1 MQSLFRLFAFT
12 LILSFSVS
20 SSAADTATRCGMIA
34 SGDSG
39 EVVEALNGTIC
50 EDDLAYQ
57 VQTILYT
64 RIFHDPFWRP
74 LVEFFVEPEVLDS
87 DFNVFAANTLDIS
100 TPIYAIL
107 SGIATLA
114 TIAFVPLL
122 SFKVWQIGL
131 LIKKTGE
138 VKLTEEKGDSVKFSL
153 YFFMLIFL
161 MVPTGGI
168 LMGQGLAVVGSLP
181 AIKGANYILSSYLNN
196 LSLGSTDVA
205 LEKDD
210 IILEAQMFSSEVIA
224 IELCE
229 QRTRKLVTA
238 VNAKQGTSFVKDTDG
253 TDLLGLSTDQE
264 DIHERVD
271 ACLSYVGIT
280 KVLPEGDGILNIAF
294 NKKHRND
301 YQCPKYGTYSYD
313 DESYGYNH
321 SCGNISYTYPTNYDE
336 MDDWGISD
344 ELDAIQAKFNTNN
357 YYPRFKQKRTEIES
371 IIKNKSISPEE
382 KVAALTVVYKAWA
395 VTNLMPELRS
405 HTLLNDPKKEIMST
419 KYIYA
424 LNSLMGGS
432 TIRSGWSDAL
442 REWSILYEDERYWG
456 IDRDEMEGKLGIDL
470 IMEDAHKAAKG
481 VQAYHCASKWEDYGE
496 LRVFI
501 ASYNLAEEEDTSELL
516 TSNVQAMECLE
527 FIPEKERRDGPFSK
541 YVRYAVDD
549 PLTYADIQVED
560 GLVTQVPLDDTRKKE
575 IVSKMQ
581 STISTEYYDSIL
593 LDKAMIEG
601 YIYAVKIGVS
611 LAMQGELIE
620 VVSSDEVL
628 PVARAKGFAAF
639 GSMLMTIS
647 QQEGGGSHF
656 KNMLSSSVSALSEMS
671 DNDYYFNTAAF
682 GDSDTSESKKETAK
696 SSFSKVVTGTIFR
709 IGDESIAPQMG
720 GDYFNKN
727 SNDEEDLSEFTAWI
741 ENKLFSPMNHIKKA
755 SGIPNTMS
763 LNDGLQSCLEGHSE
777 HCVSSASHPMVS
789 LMRFGHD
796 LMNNMLMLALL
807 DIVVSKLDAS
817 LSSSEEGTVEDG
829 AKNKEKEDSKLE
841 KLKKSVKNLGKKVAK
856 FVGGPILFLILGI
869 IKVVAMLLELL
880 RPFIWGLFTVGVFF
894 AYVVP
899 MMSFILSM
907 TVYLLWVGSIFVMAV
922 TLPFYCLLK
931 LKDVEYSYKNG
942 FNEFY
947 ETFLGPYFKPLFII
961 ISLIFAWTFVWI
973 SLFVTNTLFALIFEG
988 ITPGSSLSLQGIIM
1002 KLLVYVV
1009 YFMVLFVMFKATLDM
1024 IKSMPDMFASV
1035 LKLKGSKDEQYIQSL
1050 GFEQFVQTSMMKQIA
1065 QAPFLGFKNMM
1076 QANKRDAELQRNMG
1090 KMNEFLAAYNGDK
1103 SGMTDAVKD
1112 SQSSSSGGMDMDAMR
1127 AEAEAQNAAMDKG
1140 TPPNEQTGTE
1150 QEQPTGQQDGSENEY
1165 HNDSTRMY
1173 DDSESKP
1180 HDDGGDSY
1188 SDDPSYDNPEHD
1200 PSGHVTGPVDGTQ
1213 TTDSTTEHNSDVNSE
1228 GASEVK
1234 STTTESTTVVNSEG
1248 VSEVK
1253 STKSI
1258 DVSSAPNSTDEPSNT
1273 NTGENKGTAEPS
1285 SSTDSSDDE
1294 GNDGSTKK

>member
-1 MQSLFRLFAFT
+1 MQSLFRLFSFT
-12 LILSFSVS
+12 LILFFSVS

-50 EDDLAYQ
+50 GDDLAYQ

-64 RIFHDPFWRP
+64 RVFHDPFWRP
-74 LVEFFVEPEVLDS
+74 LVEFFVDPAVLDN
-87 DFNVFAANTLDIS
+87 DFNVFAAKTLDIS
-100 TPIYAIL
+100 TPVYAIL

-114 TIAFVPLL
+114 TIVFVPLL

-210 IILEAQMFSSEVIA
+210 VILEAQMFSSEVIA

-238 VNAKQGTSFVKDTDG
+238 VNAKQGTSFVKDTAG
-253 TDLLGLSTDQE
+253 LDLLGLSTDQE

-280 KVLPEGDGILNIAF
+280 KVLPEGDGILNVAF

-301 YQCPKYGTYSYD
+301 YQCPKYGSYTYD

-344 ELDAIQAKFNTNN
+344 DLDAIQERFNTKH
-357 YYPRFKQKRTEIES
+357 YYPRFKQKRAEIES
-371 IIKNKSISPEE
+371 IITNKSISPEE
-382 KVAALTVVYKAWA
+382 KVADLTAVYRAWA
-395 VTNLMPELRS
+395 VTNLKPELRD
-405 HTLLNDPKKEIMST
+405 HTLLNDPKKEILST
-419 KYIYA
+419 KYVYA

-456 IDRDEMEGKLGIDL
+456 IDRDKMEGKLGIDL

-516 TSNVQAMECLE
+516 TSNIQAMECLE

-549 PLTYADIQVED
+549 PLTYADIQVEG
-560 GLVTQVPLDDTRKKE
+560 GLVTQVPLDDARKQE
-575 IVSKMQ
+575 IVNKMQ
-581 STISTEYYDSIL
+581 NVVSTKYYDSIL

-611 LAMQGELIE
+611 LAMQDELIE
-620 VVSSDEVL
+620 VVSSDEIL

-647 QQEGGGSHF
+647 QQEGGGSRF

-682 GDSDTSESKKETAK
+682 GDSDTSEAKKETAK
-696 SSFSKVVTGTIFR
+696 SSFSKVVTGKIFR
-709 IGDESIAPQMG
+709 IGAKSIAPQMG

-727 SNDEEDLSEFTAWI
+727 SKDEEDLSEFTAWI

-763 LNDGLQSCLEGHSE
+763 LNDGLQSCLKGHSK

-817 LSSSEEGTVEDG
+817 LSSSEEGSVEDG
-829 AKNKEKEDSKLE
+829 SKKKDKEDSKLE
-841 KLKKSVKNLGKKVAK
+841 KLKKSVNNLGKKVAEY
-856 FVGGPILFLILGI
+856 VSGPILFLILGI
-869 IKVVAMLLELL
+869 IKVVAILLELL

-988 ITPGSSLSLQGIIM
+988 ITPGSSWSLQGIIM

-1090 KMNEFLAAYNGDK
+1090 KMNEFLAAYKGDK
-1103 SGMTDAVKD
+1103 SGMADAVKD
-1112 SQSSSSGGMDMDAMR
+1112 SQAPSSSGMDMDAMR
-1127 AEAEAQNAAMDKG
+1127 AEADAQNAAMDKG
-1140 TPPNEQTGTE
+1140 IPPNEQAGTE
-1150 QEQPTGQQDGSENEY
+1150 QEQPTAQHDGSESETYDN
-1165 HNDSTRMY
+1165 STRMY
-1173 DDSESKP
+1173 DDSESMP
-1180 HDDGGDSY
+1180 HDGGGEYYGDE
-1188 SDDPSYDNPEHD
+1188 PSYDNPEHD
-1200 PSGHVTGPVDGTQ
+1200 PSGHVT
-1213 TTDSTTEHNSDVNSE
+1213 
-1228 GASEVK
+1228 
-1234 STTTESTTVVNSEG
+1234 EG

-1258 DVSSAPNSTDEPSNT
+1258 DVSGSPSSTDESSNT
-1273 NTGENKGTAEPS
+1273 RTGGNKGSADS
-1285 SSTDSSDDE
+1285 SSTTDSSDSED
-1294 GNDGSTKK
+1294 NDDSTKK

>member
-1 MQSLFRLFAFT
+1 MQSLFRLFVFMFF
-12 LILSFSVS
+12 LLFS
-20 SSAADTATRCGMIA
+20 SSSLAESAIGCGMVA
-34 SGDSG
+34 SADGQ
-39 EVVEALNGTIC
+39 VVEALNGTIC

-74 LVEFFVEPEVLDS
+74 LVELFVEPEVLDN
-87 DFNVFAANTLDIS
+87 DFNIFAADTLDIS

-114 TIAFVPLL
+114 TIVFVPLL

-205 LEKDD
+205 LTRDD
-210 IILEAQMFSSEVIA
+210 VLLESQMFSSEVIA

-229 QRTRKLVTA
+229 QRTRKLITA
-238 VNAKQGTSFVKDTDG
+238 VNAKQGTSFVKDTAG
-253 TDLLGLSTDQE
+253 LDLLGLSTDQE

-280 KVLPEGDGILNIAF
+280 KPLPEGDGIKNIAF

-301 YQCPKYGTYSYD
+301 YQCPKYGVYAYE
-313 DESYGYNH
+313 DESYGYDH

-336 MDDWGISD
+336 MEDWGISD
-344 ELDAIQAKFNTNN
+344 ELTSIQSKFGTKN

-371 IIKNKSISPEE
+371 VINNKALPIEERIS
-382 KVAALTVVYKAWA
+382 ALTEIYKSWA
-395 VTNLMPELRS
+395 ISVLVPDLRA
-405 HTLLNDPKKEIMST
+405 HALLNDPKKEVMST
-419 KYIYA
+419 KYVYA

-432 TIRSGWSDAL
+432 TTRSDWADTL
-442 REWSILYEDERYWG
+442 REWSFLYEDERYWG

-470 IMEDAHKAAKG
+470 MMHDAHKAAKDL
-481 VQAYHCASKWEDYGE
+481 QAYHCASNWEDYSE

-501 ASYNLAEEEDTSELL
+501 ATYNLAEEEDTSELL
-516 TSNVQAMECLE
+516 TSNIQAMECLE

-541 YVRYAVDD
+541 YVRYAVDN
-549 PLTYADIQVED
+549 PLSYEDIQVEA
-560 GLVTQVPLDDTRKKE
+560 GLVTLVPLDDVRKKD
-575 IVSKMQ
+575 IIARMQ
-581 STISTEYYDSIL
+581 GDISSDYYDSVL
-593 LDKAMIEG
+593 LQKAMLEG

-611 LAMQGELIE
+611 MAMQGELID
-620 VVSSDEVL
+620 VVSANEIM
-628 PVARAKGFAAF
+628 PVARAKGFSAF
-639 GSMLMTIS
+639 GSMLMAIS
-647 QQEGGGSHF
+647 QEEGGGSHF
-656 KNMLSSSVSALSEMS
+656 KTMLSSSVAAVSEGE
-671 DNDYYFNTAAF
+671 DEFYFNIGAF
-682 GDSDTSESKKETAK
+682 GDSDTSLEKKETALK
-696 SSFSKVVTGTIFR
+696 SFSKVTTGNIFR
-709 IGDESIAPQMG
+709 VGDASVAPKLG
-720 GDYFNKN
+720 GDYFNKTLQA
-727 SNDEEDLSEFTAWI
+727 DEDLNQFTGWL
-741 ENKLFSPMNHIKKA
+741 ENKLFSPMSHIKKA

-763 LNDGLQSCLEGHSE
+763 LNDGLQNCLEGVSE
-777 HCVSSASHPMVS
+777 NCVSSASHPMVS

-796 LMNNMLMLALL
+796 LMNNMLTLAIL
-807 DIVVSKLDAS
+807 DILVSKLDAS
-817 LSSSEEGTVEDG
+817 LSSSEEGSVGDDDD
-829 AKNKEKEDSKLE
+829 AKKKKKSKLDA
-841 KLKKSVKNLGKKVAK
+841 LKKSVKSFGKKVAK
-856 FVGGPILFLILGI
+856 IVGGPILFVILAI
-869 IKVVAMLLELL
+869 IKVVAMILEVM
-880 RPFIWGLFTVGVFF
+880 RPFIWGLFSVGVFF

-907 TVYLLWVGSIFVMAV
+907 TVYLLWVGSIFVISV

-973 SLFVTNTLFALIFEG
+973 SLFVTNTLFALVFEG
-988 ITPGSSLSLQGIIM
+988 ITPGSGFSLQGLIM

-1065 QAPFLGFKNMM
+1065 QAPFLGFKNMV
-1076 QANKRDAELQRNMG
+1076 QANRRDAELKSNMS
-1090 KMNEFLAAYNGDK
+1090 KMNAFMAAYEGDK
-1103 SGMTDAVKD
+1103 
-1112 SQSSSSGGMDMDAMR
+1112 GGMADAARSAQSPSQGSSDMDAAR
-1127 AEAEAQNAAMDKG
+1127 AEAEAMNAGMSNA
-1140 TPPNEQTGTE
+1140 TPENNQSGPAQSPPQGDQGESS
-1150 QEQPTGQQDGSENEY
+1150 SEG
-1165 HNDSTRMY
+1165 Y
-1173 DDSESKP
+1173 DNSPRP
-1180 HDDGGDSY
+1180 HDDNENRPSDGDEQSY
-1188 SDDPSYDNPEHD
+1188 ENPEHD
-1200 PSGHVTGPVDGTQ
+1200 PTGHLTSEPEQRETHIANDAPLE
-1213 TTDSTTEHNSDVNSE
+1213 TTEP
-1228 GASEVK
+1228 K
-1234 STTTESTTVVNSEG
+1234 TTVNHESVQVN
-1248 VSEVK
+1248 
-1253 STKSI
+1253 TP
-1258 DVSSAPNSTDEPSNT
+1258 A
-1273 NTGENKGTAEPS
+1273 S
-1285 SSTDSSDDE
+1285 SSPNDTTASDSGSD
-1294 GNDGSTKK
+1294 NGSEEDSLGSDNKPKR

>member
-1 MQSLFRLFAFT
+1 MRSLFRLFAFAF
-12 LILSFSVS
+12 ILFFSVN
-20 SSAADTATRCGMIA
+20 SSAAETGNRCGMIA
-34 SGDSG
+34 SADG

-50 EDDLAYQ
+50 GDDLAYQ

-74 LVEFFVEPEVLDS
+74 LVEMFVDPEVLDN
-87 DFNVFAANTLDIS
+87 DFNIFAADTLDIS
-100 TPIYAIL
+100 TPVYAIL

-114 TIAFVPLL
+114 TIVFVPLL
-122 SFKVWQIGL
+122 SYKVWQIAL

-138 VKLTEEKGDSVKFSL
+138 VKLTEEKGDSVKFTL

-205 LEKDD
+205 LSKDD
-210 IILEAQMFSSEVIA
+210 VILEAQMFSSEVIA
-224 IELCE
+224 IELCQ
-229 QRTRKLVTA
+229 QRTRKLITS
-238 VNAKQGTSFVKDTDG
+238 VNAKQGTSFVKDTAG
-253 TDLLGLSTDQE
+253 LDLLGLSTDQE

-271 ACLSYVGIT
+271 ACLSYVGVT
-280 KVLPEGDGILNIAF
+280 KVLPEGNGILNIAF
-294 NKKHRND
+294 NKKHRSD
-301 YQCPKYGTYSYD
+301 YQCPKYGSYSYD
-313 DESYGYNH
+313 DESYGYDH

-336 MDDWGISD
+336 MAEADDGWGFSSEFND
-344 ELDAIQAKFNTNN
+344 IQEKFNTKN

-371 IIKNKSISPEE
+371 IITNKSMPSEE
-382 KVAALTVVYKAWA
+382 KVEALTVVYKAWA
-395 VTNLMPELRS
+395 VDVLMPELRK
-405 HTLLNDPKKEIMST
+405 HALLNDPDKEMMST
-419 KYIYA
+419 KYVYA

-442 REWSILYEDERYWG
+442 REWNILYEDERYWG

-470 IMEDAHKAAKG
+470 IMEDAHRAAKG

-501 ASYNLAEEEDTSELL
+501 ATYNLAEEEDTSELL
-516 TSNVQAMECLE
+516 TSNAQAMECLE
-527 FIPEKERRDGPFSK
+527 FIPEKERREGPFSK
-541 YVRYAVDD
+541 YVRFAVDS
-549 PLTYADIQVED
+549 PLAYADIQVEG
-560 GLVTQVPLDDTRKKE
+560 GLVTQVPLDDTRKQE
-575 IVSKMQ
+575 IISEMQ
-581 STISTEYYDSIL
+581 GSIATGYYDSVL
-593 LDKAMIEG
+593 LDKALIEG

-611 LAMQGELIE
+611 LAMQGELVD
-620 VVSSDEVL
+620 VVSANEII

-656 KNMLSSSVSALSEMS
+656 KSMLSSSVSALSESS
-671 DNDYYFNTAAF
+671 DGDYYFNTAAF
-682 GDSDTSESKKETAK
+682 GDSDTSTEKKETAK
-696 SSFSKVVTGTIFR
+696 NSFSKVTTGNIFR
-709 IGDESIAPQMG
+709 IGDSSVAPQFG

-727 SNDEEDLSEFTAWI
+727 SQDEEDLNQFTAWI

-796 LMNNMLMLALL
+796 LMNNMLTLALL
-807 DIVVSKLDAS
+807 DIVISKLDAT
-817 LSSSEEGTVEDG
+817 LSATDEEGSVEEGD
-829 AKNKEKEDSKLE
+829 NKKKKGDSKLD
-841 KLKKSVKNLGKKVAK
+841 KLKKSVKGLGKKVAK

-869 IKVVAMLLELL
+869 IKVAAMLLELM

-907 TVYLLWVGSIFVMAV
+907 TVYLLWVGSIFVISV

-973 SLFVTNTLFALIFEG
+973 SLFVTNTLFALIFDG
-988 ITPGSSLSLQGIIM
+988 ISPGSGWSLQGLIM

-1065 QAPFLGFKNMM
+1065 QAPFLGFKNMV
-1076 QANKRDAELQRNMG
+1076 QANKREAELNRNMD
-1090 KMNEFLAAYNGDK
+1090 KMNAFLAAYNGDK
-1103 SGMTDAVKD
+1103 SGMADAAKGA
-1112 SQSSSSGGMDMDAMR
+1112 QAPSSGGMDMDQMR
-1127 AEAEAQNAAMDKG
+1127 AEAEIQNAAMDKG
-1140 TPPNEQTGTE
+1140 APKTDQTGPSPIPPQDE
-1150 QEQPTGQQDGSENEY
+1150 SDGSDNPNRE
-1165 HNDSTRMY
+1165 DM
-1173 DDSESKP
+1173 P
-1180 HDDGGDSY
+1180 HDDGESMPHDAE
-1188 SDDPSYDNPEHD
+1188 PSYDHPEHN
-1200 PSGHVTGPVDGTQ
+1200 PSGHVTTDPIPDNTQ
-1213 TTDSTTEHNSDVNSE
+1213 VTHETSQPNTVVHN
-1228 GASEVK
+1228 
-1234 STTTESTTVVNSEG
+1234 ESTPEG
-1248 VSEVK
+1248 QSPN
-1253 STKSI
+1253 
-1258 DVSSAPNSTDEPSNT
+1258 SSAPNDSNT
-1273 NTGENKGTAEPS
+1273 GSNKGTRDS
-1285 SSTDSSDDE
+1285 SSSNESSDSKD
-1294 GNDGSTKK
+1294 NDNDDSTKK